1 METVRLRKI
10 QQPSRVE
17 SLLDAYISRGD
28 SLPPGSYEVH
38 ERSALPEALRRVAAR
53 ATQQGRVWRCWASR
67 SHAWLFTADMSLP
80 LSRERGAP
88 VLQVSIHDE
97 HGELTDSGCWMMD
110 RQSNWTRCSD

>member
-17 SLLDAYISRGD
+17 RLLEAFITRGD
-28 SLPPGSYEVH
+28 HLPPDSYEVH
-38 ERSALPEALRRVAAR
+38 DRSTLPEALRKLAAR
-53 ATQQGRVWRCWASR
+53 ATQQGRVWRCWACR

-88 VLQVSIHDE
+88 VLQVSSYDE
-97 HGELTDSGCWMMD
+97 HGALTDSGCWMVD
-110 RQSNWTRCSD
+110 RQSNWMRCSD